1 MTPNEP
7 DGPRR
12 RIGEIADAT
21 GLTIRALHYY
31 EEIGLLTSI
40 SRTDA
45 GHRLY
50 GPAAVE
56 RLYRISLLRQI
67 GLPLVAIRASLEHD
81 SVDLRSLMS
90 DHLATIDAR
99 VAAEQR
105 LRRRLV
111 ALVGTLASHEDPT
124 GELLNILE
132 DMTMVGNHD
141 QPSDRDPRL

>member
-7 DGPRR
+7 DGPLR

-31 EEIGLLTSI
+31 EEIGLLTPI

-67 GLPLVAIRASLEHD
+67 GLPSVAIRASLEHD
-81 SVDLRSLMS
+81 SADLRSVMS

-99 VAAEQR
+99 VAA
-105 LRRRLV
+105 
-111 ALVGTLASHEDPT
+111 
-124 GELLNILE
+124 
-132 DMTMVGNHD
+132 
-141 QPSDRDPRL
+141 